1 MKLIPSSTARRRTA
15 SADLRSFGGP
25 QMPSPV
31 RRIAPK
37 PRRCTEISS
46 LSKISPA
53 AFAESSFLF
62 IIRLQNFPFDPVPRC
77 LSVSPC
83 LFENRGASSQ
93 ATVGWRRCHRTDDH
107 TGWKT
112 HGVVKALH
120 RSGCLTLENKVVTHG
135 LHAKNADSVL
145 EQDGQNFLFET
156 VEVRVHYVQRHLN
169 GIEREAVLCS
179 GV

>member
-1 MKLIPSSTARRRTA
+1 
-15 SADLRSFGGP
+15 
-25 QMPSPV
+25 
-31 RRIAPK
+31 
-37 PRRCTEISS
+37 
-46 LSKISPA
+46 
-53 AFAESSFLF
+53 
-62 IIRLQNFPFDPVPRC
+62 
-77 LSVSPC
+77 
-83 LFENRGASSQ
+83 
-93 ATVGWRRCHRTDDH
+93 VGWRRCHRTDDSFYKAQTGRLPQPSRFLREARQLAKNPSAENFEQLGELAEESQANRSRDDH

-145 EQDGQNFLFET
+145 EQDGQNLLFET